1 MVTRQMKRQFD
12 QLGLPNDG
20 QPPAKKSRTEQIIEQ
35 RTKQG
40 TGQSTEQQSVPQASS
55 EPRTRALQPKGGHAS
70 SAQSAKPSAADT
82 TVPSKRVRFQV
93 DTEPTRASAGPI
105 PAPTVDSP
113 RTPIQIIDQN
123 DLRALEALLQGVARG
138 WSMADKADLLR
149 HAAGTGKLDAFDVL
163 LEFGALQALRGEAPR
178 PYRYSLIEYAALGQH
193 TAILDR
199 LEASGLAVRSFARD
213 ELVAAIGISG
223 RKGGLAFLQRLC
235 DAADAAGI
243 RFQPIDMRKIFIA
256 TVQWEKND
264 QCQRIASTAVME
276 WLMARYPGSF
286 DATVFAAPLWKAIDV
301 GNWSAAEYLL
311 GACGASPHLV
321 GDGDRSLLMMAAAR
335 GRYNLFDLLCF
346 HGADPHAIDADGQS
360 VLHYAVLGQGPRIVS
375 DLALQFRVD
384 TDIRDKQGKTPVD
397 LALQQGRADLVNIMH
412 SQPLHI
418 DYLSSL

>member
-1 MVTRQMKRQFD
+1 MVTRQMKRQFG

-20 QPPAKKSRTEQIIEQ
+20 QPLGKKPRTEQIIEQ
-35 RTKQG
+35 SPKQG
-40 TGQSTEQQSVPQASS
+40 TGQSAEQQSVRQVSS
-55 EPRTRALQPKGGHAS
+55 EPRARALQRNGGHAS
-70 SAQSAKPSAADT
+70 SAQSAKPSTADT
-82 TVPSKRVRFQV
+82 AVPSKRVRFQV
-93 DTEPTRASAGPI
+93 ETDPSRGTAGPI
-105 PAPTVDSP
+105 PAQAVDTP

-123 DLRALEALLQGVARG
+123 DLRALEVLLQGVARG

-149 HAAGTGKLDAFDVL
+149 HAAGTGKLGAFDVL

-178 PYRYSLIEYAALGQH
+178 PDRYSLLEYAAVGQN

-199 LEASGLAVRSFARD
+199 LDASGLAVRSFARD

-243 RFQPIDMRKIFIA
+243 RFQPIDMRKIFVA

-264 QCQRIASTAVME
+264 HCLRIASTAVME
-276 WLMARYPGSF
+276 WLMVRYSGSF
-286 DATVFAAPLWKAIDV
+286 DASVFDAPLWKSVDV

-311 GACGASPHLV
+311 GVCGANPHLV

-346 HGADPHAIDADGQS
+346 HSADPHAIDADGQS

-375 DLALQFRVD
+375 DLALQYRVD
-384 TDIRDKQGKTPVD
+384 TDIKDKEGNTPVD

-418 DYLSSL
+418 DYLSGL